1 MQGMHFCTG
10 TKLVST
16 FVKLFSQ
23 SLNMLEKF
31 VRQFLV
37 NDYSFQLLFGHVW
50 NNRLKK
56 NTVIFGFGSRFCCP
70 FVKEL
75 LCIEV
80 NLLTVD
86 CLLAAAC
93 YKKNCSGNSQV
104 SLHTFIEK
112 ML

>member
-1 MQGMHFCTG
+1 
-10 TKLVST
+10 
-16 FVKLFSQ
+16 
-23 SLNMLEKF
+23 MLEKF

-56 NTVIFGFGSRFCCP
+56 NTVIFG